1 MLDQGTAPP
10 STGRK
15 RLSPPPAAGFGARL
29 MRRKPVERLV
39 AEGGQGEGGSLRRS
53 LGMWQ
58 LTMISIGATL
68 GTGIFVV
75 LGEAVPD
82 AGPAVVI
89 SFVLAGITALFS
101 ALSYAELA
109 GTIPVSGSSY
119 SYAYA
124 TLGEIVAWV
133 CGWCLILEYGVSVA
147 AVAVGWGQ
155 YLNELL
161 DGTIG
166 VTIPD
171 ALANPPGVDG
181 GIFNLPALLVVL
193 LCMAFLIGGA
203 KESARANT
211 IMVAVKIAALLLF
224 CAVAFT
230 GIRAGNY
237 APFMPLGLGG
247 VSAAGATLFFSYIG
261 FDAAS
266 TAGEEAKNPK
276 KDLPKAIMLSL
287 LIVTAIYVLV
297 AAIAIGAMPWGE
309 FKGSEAALAGIMED
323 VTGQSFWAV
332 LLAAGAVIAIASV
345 VLTVLY
351 GQTRILFAM
360 SRDGLVPKAF
370 AKVNRKGVP
379 LANTLIVSLFCG
391 VLAAAVPLGQLADAT
406 SIGTLFAFALVNI
419 AVIVLRFTRPDM
431 HRSFRVPLSGVRI
444 TVRSVQIPLG
454 LIFPVLGFG
463 MCVYMMCNLDVIT
476 WQVFG
481 AWMVLGLL
489 IYFFYGM
496 RRSRLATEALG
507 EALPA
512 AAGAAKGAVPAQKA
526 KRTAPK
532 AGAKAAAG
540 TAAKAAATA
549 AKGEAKSGA
558 KADEKADT
566 KADAKADAEPATKS
580 GAKPAAKAGP
590 KPGAKPGARTGA
602 KAGSRNTKKA
612 RGKGRRKGR

>member
-1 MLDQGTAPP
+1 MLEHGAAPP
-10 STGRK
+10 TTPR
-15 RLSPPPAAGFGARL
+15 PEPEPPAAGFGARL

-82 AGPAVVI
+82 AGPAVIV
-89 SFVLAGITALFS
+89 SFVIAGLTALFS

-124 TLGEIVAWV
+124 TMGELIAWI

-147 AVAVGWGQ
+147 AVAVGWGE

-161 DGTIG
+161 DGTLGIT
-166 VTIPD
+166 VPD
-171 ALANPPGVDG
+171 ALSAPPGDG

-193 LCMAFLIGGA
+193 LSMAFLLGGA

-211 IMVAVKIAALLLF
+211 IMVVVKIAALVLF

-237 APFMPLGLGG
+237 TPFMPLGMAG

-266 TAGEEAKNPK
+266 TAGEEAKNPQR
-276 KDLPKAIMLSL
+276 DLPRAIMLSL
-287 LIVTAIYVLV
+287 VIVTALYCLV
-297 AAIAIGAMPWGE
+297 AAVAVGALPWKE
-309 FKGSEAALAGIMED
+309 FSGSEAALSGIMED

-332 LLAAGAVIAIASV
+332 LLAAGAVVAIASV

-360 SRDGLVPKAF
+360 SRDGLVPKVF
-370 AKVNRKGVP
+370 STVHPTTGVP
-379 LANTLIVSLFCG
+379 RANTVIVSLFCG
-391 VLAAAVPLGQLADAT
+391 VLAAAIPLGQLADAT

-419 AVIVLRFTRPDM
+419 AVIVLRRTRPTM
-431 HRSFRVPLSGVRI
+431 ERTFRVPLS
-444 TVRSVQIPLG
+444 PL
-454 LIFPVLGFG
+454 FPVIGFAL
-463 MCVYMMCNLDVIT
+463 CLWMMGSLEVVT
-476 WQVFG
+476 WVVFG
-481 AWMVLGLL
+481 VWMAVGLVL
-489 IYFFYGM
+489 YFGYGM
-496 RRSRLATEALG
+496 RRSRLATA
-507 EALPA
+507 
-512 AAGAAKGAVPAQKA
+512 
-526 KRTAPK
+526 
-532 AGAKAAAG
+532 
-540 TAAKAAATA
+540 
-549 AKGEAKSGA
+549 
-558 KADEKADT
+558 EK
-566 KADAKADAEPATKS
+566 
-580 GAKPAAKAGP
+580 
-590 KPGAKPGARTGA
+590 
-602 KAGSRNTKKA
+602 
-612 RGKGRRKGR
+612 

>member
-1 MLDQGTAPP
+1 MLDHGAAPP
-10 STGRK
+10 SEG
-15 RLSPPPAAGFGARL
+15 SDPQPQQPPSRPGPLGTL

-39 AEGGQGEGGSLRRS
+39 AEGGQGEGGTLRRS

-89 SFVLAGITALFS
+89 SFVIAGITALFS

-124 TLGEIVAWV
+124 TLGELVAWI

-161 DGTIG
+161 SGTFG
-166 VTIPD
+166 FTIPE
-171 ALANPPGVDG
+171 AIAAPPGDG

-193 LCMAFLIGGA
+193 LAMAFLLGGA

-224 CAVAFT
+224 CGVAFQ

-237 APFMPLGLGG
+237 APFMPLGMAG

-266 TAGEEAKNPK
+266 TAGEEAKNPQR
-276 KDLPKAIMLSL
+276 DLPRAIMLSL
-287 LIVTAIYVLV
+287 VIVTALYCLV
-297 AAIAIGAMPWGE
+297 AAIAVGALPWQKFDGA
-309 FKGSEAALAGIMED
+309 EAALAGIMKN

-332 LLAAGAVIAIASV
+332 LLAAGAVVAIASV

-360 SRDGLVPKAF
+360 SRDGLVPKVF
-370 AKVNRKGVP
+370 SKVHPKTGAPR
-379 LANTLIVSLFCG
+379 ANTVIVSLFCG
-391 VLAAAVPLGQLADAT
+391 ILAAAVPLGQLADAT

-419 AVIVLRFTRPDM
+419 AVIVLRKTRPEM
-431 HRSFRVPLSGVRI
+431 PRSFRTPLS
-444 TVRSVQIPLG
+444 PL
-454 LIFPVLGFG
+454 FPVIGFLL
-463 MCVYMMCNLDVIT
+463 CIWMMGSLDAVT
-476 WQVFG
+476 WVVFG
-481 AWMVLGLL
+481 VWMAAGLVF
-489 IYFFYGM
+489 YFAYGM
-496 RRSRLATEALG
+496 RRSRLATA
-507 EALPA
+507 
-512 AAGAAKGAVPAQKA
+512 
-526 KRTAPK
+526 
-532 AGAKAAAG
+532 
-540 TAAKAAATA
+540 
-549 AKGEAKSGA
+549 
-558 KADEKADT
+558 EK
-566 KADAKADAEPATKS
+566 
-580 GAKPAAKAGP
+580 
-590 KPGAKPGARTGA
+590 
-602 KAGSRNTKKA
+602 
-612 RGKGRRKGR
+612 